1 MVYKMCNPANQG
13 KRNPERISDIGIDDI
28 DFCEDYKYG
37 ECCDCVD
44 CLTRQGVF

>member
-1 MVYKMCNPANQG
+1 MAEDQIEPGYQPV
-13 KRNPERISDIGIDDI
+13 RSDIGIDDI